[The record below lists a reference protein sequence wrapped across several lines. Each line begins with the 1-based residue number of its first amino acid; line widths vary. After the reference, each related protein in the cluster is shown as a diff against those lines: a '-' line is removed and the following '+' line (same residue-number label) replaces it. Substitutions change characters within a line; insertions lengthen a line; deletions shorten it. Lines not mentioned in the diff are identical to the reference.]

1 MRRNA
6 FSLVAATVMSV
17 AAVGLR
23 IPDAASD
30 FFDRRIENIPVDV
43 EIEQVSLRYMTEKDV
58 CDKLLLVRDEMIQ
71 YQMNAESGMTRT
83 QTEAANIVID
93 YMSRIFDMTYSR
105 EVYAEPVFAYF
116 ENGESLRLWHVN
128 LYTEW
133 SVCASFILDDA
144 GGTILS
150 FEIRDEFGTEFGHIM
165 DLAAETADPNP
176 SGGLGADSKKTD
188 LGGYSEG
195 NGEQLP
201 EKNDSFDAET
211 VAAGFFADALLE
223 SYGIEGGG
231 YSGGCVLI
239 PGENG
244 SYAKIPLRVLPGENA
259 VIFNR

>member
-6 FSLVAATVMSV
+6 FSLIAATVVSV

-30 FFDRRIENIPVDV
+30 FTDRRIENIPVDV
-43 EIEQVSLRYMTEKDV
+43 EIEQVSLSYMTEKDV

-83 QTEAANIVID
+83 QAEAANIVID
-93 YMSRIFDMTYSR
+93 YLSRIFDMTYSR
-105 EVYAEPVFAYF
+105 EVYAEPFFAYF

-150 FEIRDEFGTEFGHIM
+150 FDIRDEFGAEFGRIM
-165 DLAAETADPNP
+165 DLAAETAASDP
-176 SGGLGADSKKTD
+176 SGGQGRDSLKTAQ
-188 LGGYSEG
+188 GGYPGGGGENLAENSE
-195 NGEQLP
+195 
-201 EKNDSFDAET
+201 SRDAET
-211 VAAGFFADALLE
+211 VAAGFFADALLA
-223 SYGIEGGG
+223 SYGMEGGG
-231 YSGGCVLI
+231 YFRGCVLI
-239 PGENG
+239 PGEDG
-244 SYAKIPLRVLPGENA
+244 EYAEIPLRVLPEENA